1 MILSLKL
8 KNMLKVYKKREQYR
22 SIKISSDF
30 HYGHDKEFLYGP
42 RGFKSAQE
50 HNDWIDAQIRTLQ
63 HDDLLI
69 CLGDVGLS
77 VGPEAIMRFL
87 ERIPCETLMV
97 WGNHNS
103 GVMQAYNNS
112 LPVGFKNK
120 EVYPLNITHNITMM
134 GESFML
140 NVDRDRFFCTH
151 MSPLIYHEQNRTRVC
166 ICGHS
171 HGNLKQINP
180 DRDDFGKILDCG
192 VENAKAYNGTAFF
205 DIDEVVK
212 IMSKKQTSSFDHH

>member
-1 MILSLKL
+1 
-8 KNMLKVYKKREQYR
+8 MLKIKKYRKDYK
-22 SIKISSDF
+22 SIKICSDF

-42 RGFKSAQE
+42 RGFYNAEDHIMWLDS
-50 HNDWIDAQIRTLQ
+50 QIASL
-63 HDDLLI
+63 DPNDLLI

-77 VGPEAIMRFL
+77 IGPQPIIDFIN
-87 ERIPCETLMV
+87 RIPCETLMV

-103 GVMQAYNNS
+103 GVYQAYKNN
-112 LPVGFKNK
+112 LPQGFENC
-120 EVYPLNITHNITMM
+120 EVYPLKISKNITMM
-134 GESFML
+134 GESFL
-140 NVDRDRFFCTH
+140 LDVDRDRFFCTH
-151 MSPLIYHEQNRTRVC
+151 MSPLVFHDQNRNRVC

-205 DIDEVVK
+205 DIDEVVS
-212 IMSKKQTSSFDHH
+212 ILSRKKPSSLDHH